1 MADAAA
7 ARSALRR
14 ALAPCLV
21 QLGTPLEWIAE
32 ELLGDEDG
40 VIDWVAAGP
49 DGRAVVVLVANGQ
62 GDAALLEAG
71 LVQRAWVAARI
82 ADWRKLAP
90 DLTLRAELA
99 PRVLLIAHDFARSTR
114 IAAREVAGVE
124 VWLVRWNAAPGTGQ
138 VELTRVDA
146 ERSVARTAEA
156 PPARRPAPPFRTGLR
171 ESDFANASAT

>member
-14 ALAPCLV
+14 ALAPCV
-21 QLGTPLEWIAE
+21 AQLGTPLEWIAE
-32 ELLGDEDG
+32 DMLGDEDG
-40 VIDWVAAGP
+40 VIDWVAAAP
-49 DGRAVVVLVANGQ
+49 DGRAVVVLVANGP

-90 DLTLRAELA
+90 DLVLRAELP
-99 PRVLLIAHDFARSTR
+99 PRVLLIARDFARSTR

-124 VWLVRWNAAPGTGQ
+124 IWLARWSAAPGTGR
-138 VELTRVDA
+138 VEIARVDA
-146 ERSVARTAEA
+146 EPTVAGTVEA
-156 PPARRPAPPFRTGLR
+156 PPARRPASPFRTGLR
-171 ESDFANASAT
+171 EVDFASGIAT